1 MSDHPVLSP
10 QQQRIFDPS
19 VRVVE
24 AGPGAGKTRVLV
36 ARFLHEAARSTR
48 GVALLSFTNAAVD
61 EVHARTASEPRLAR
75 APHFVGTIDSF
86 LHRFIV
92 TPRVIGSL
100 GRAPHYIRSWSD
112 LPDHHRCR
120 TVRVKDVPG
129 AGVSLARFFPERN
142 RIVLAE
148 SALGDSERKYVAD
161 VDAAGLRKRLLW
173 IAEKRISDYT
183 KAGVFDPTT
192 ARQVAARALRNDPS
206 FLERLAQRF
215 SLLLVDE
222 AQDCDAFELAV
233 FRTLGT
239 RIPTV
244 LAADPDQAIFGFR
257 GGGSEHFVTYRDNHD
272 GDARLDLSENHRS
285 SPAICETVT
294 ALRAVGLAAIR
305 SRDGA
310 DGPPVLVLSGS
321 MEQVRGKF
329 LAALEEHDVALSGAV
344 CLAHR
349 RRAAAD
355 LAGQPLP
362 SGTAA
367 CGNRLAII
375 CGVMSDP
382 RTSIHERRRAI
393 ADAESIVLSLVCW
406 PKAENKSATRRQ
418 QLELLGR
425 DATWLRIV
433 AASLVARASEPGDP
447 AAFGAAARDFL
458 RGSLDELPLK
468 CSVTA
473 KVKRPDATS
482 WAQRNHVSS
491 SDVLGFDTVHGFKG
505 REQEAVLVSLFYLQR
520 VDDKSVLD
528 VWDEGLD
535 TEARRVLY
543 VAASRARSLLA
554 FAATAQNAARVAGI
568 LRRHG
573 VSVELR

>member
-1 MSDHPVLSP
+1 MRDHPVLSP

-24 AGPGAGKTRVLV
+24 AGPGTGKTRALV
-36 ARFLHEAARSTR
+36 ARFLGEAALSTR
-48 GVALLSFTNAAVD
+48 GVALLSYTNAAVD
-61 EVHARTASEPRLAR
+61 EVHTRTASEPRLAR

-112 LPDHHRCR
+112 LPDHHRWR

-129 AGVSLARFFPERN
+129 AGISLARFFPEGG

-148 SALGDSERKYVAD
+148 SALGDSERRYVAD
-161 VDAAGLRKRLLW
+161 VDAAGLRKRLVW
-173 IAEKRISDYT
+173 IAQQRMSDYN

-192 ARQVAARALRNDPS
+192 ARQVAARALRNDPAY
-206 FLERLAQRF
+206 LERLAQRF

-222 AQDCDAFELAV
+222 AQDCDAFEFAV
-233 FRTLGT
+233 LRRLGS
-239 RIPTV
+239 RIATV

-257 GGGSEHFVTYRDNHD
+257 GGGSEHFVTYRDEHD
-272 GDARLDLSENHRS
+272 NDARLDLSENHRS
-285 SPAICETVT
+285 SPAICQTVT
-294 ALRAVGLAAIR
+294 ALRAVGLSAIQPC
-305 SRDGA
+305 DGA

-321 MEQVRGKF
+321 KQQVRDKF
-329 LAALEEHDVALSGAV
+329 LAALAEHGIALQDAI

-349 RRAAAD
+349 RAAAAE
-355 LAGQPLP
+355 LAGHPLP
-362 SGTAA
+362 SGSTA
-367 CGNRLAII
+367 CGNRLAAI

-382 RTSIHERRRAI
+382 RTSIYERRRAI
-393 ADAESIVLSLVCW
+393 ADAESIVLSLICW
-406 PKAENKSATRRQ
+406 PKGEGKTATRRQ

-425 DATWLRIV
+425 DATWLRII
-433 AASLVARASEPGDP
+433 AATLVARASEPADP

-458 RGSLDELPLK
+458 RGSLDELPLE
-468 CSVTA
+468 CSIA
-473 KVKRPDATS
+473 SRVKRPDATA
-482 WAQRNHVSS
+482 WTQRNRVSS
-491 SDVLGFDTVHGFKG
+491 TDVLGFDTVHGFKG
-505 REQEAVLVSLFYLQR
+505 REREAVLVSLFYLQR
-520 VDDKSVLD
+520 IDEKNVLD
-528 VWDEGLD
+528 VWEEGLN

-554 FAATAQNAARVAGI
+554 FAATSENAARVARI

-573 VSVELR
+573 VPLELR